1 MKVNCPTCKKE
12 VEWITE
18 NQFRPF
24 CTKRCQ
30 LIDLGQWANEENA
43 IPSGANKDA
52 ETSLPDMNIDIEDI
66 EALLAQQEQ
75 DFFKN

>member
-12 VEWITE
+12 VHWTTE
-18 NQFRPF
+18 NPFRPF
-24 CTKRCQ
+24 CSKRCQ

-52 ETSLPDMNIDIEDI
+52 ETSVPDMNIDIEEI
-66 EALLAQQEQ
+66 EAMLAKQEQ

>member
-12 VEWITE
+12 VQWLTQNE
-18 NQFRPF
+18 FRPF

-52 ETSLPDMNIDIEDI
+52 ETSVPDMNIDIEDI
-66 EALLAQQEQ
+66 EEMLAQQER
-75 DFFKN
+75 DFFNN

>member
-12 VEWITE
+12 VEWTTA

-52 ETSLPDMNIDIEDI
+52 ETSIPDMNIDIEDI
-66 EALLAQQEQ
+66 EALLAQQDQ

>member
-12 VEWITE
+12 VLWSAESE
-18 NQFRPF
+18 FRPF

-52 ETSLPDMNIDIEDI
+52 AYPVPDFDIDIEDI
-66 EALLAQQEQ
+66 EALLAQQEK

>member
-12 VEWITE
+12 VKWSTE
-18 NQFRPF
+18 SEFRPF

-66 EALLAQQEQ
+66 EEMIAQQEQ
-75 DFFKN
+75 DFFNN